1 MLTKQKAV
9 FWLVILGT
17 TLACTVLVLAVGRT
31 KKPKAA
37 RVDERASAQLNLVRG
52 PMQNIRFTLDSSG
65 IYPQKLHAKPGN
77 VVIAVEDRTGNS
89 LGLVVQCQTDSLTV
103 AVGQVTVLDRL
114 RGRAQFS
121 LVAGRYVISD
131 ASRPSNRAELL
142 VEP

>member
-1 MLTKQKAV
+1 MLRKQKAV

-37 RVDERASAQLNLVRG
+37 RVNESDQLTLTRG

-103 AVGQVTVLDRL
+103 AVGQVTVLDRF